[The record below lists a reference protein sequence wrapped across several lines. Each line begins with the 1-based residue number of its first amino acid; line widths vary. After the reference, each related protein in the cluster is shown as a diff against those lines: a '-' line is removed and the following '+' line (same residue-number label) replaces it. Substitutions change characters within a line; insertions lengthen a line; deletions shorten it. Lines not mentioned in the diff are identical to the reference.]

1 MHYYKAIGKV
11 ISGRRI
17 LALIVAGLA
26 YPAAATD
33 QSEFLGGLKDRFS
46 AGWGVSGMVVAGVIA
61 AICVLA
67 AIAAWYYNRKQEPTH
82 DTEPAEPDREMDPSF
97 PKRKKHYRFIY
108 PAATESKT
116 GTAARNEKTDL

>member
-11 ISGRRI
+11 VSGRRI
-17 LALIVAGLA
+17 LTLIVAGLV

-33 QSEFLGGLKDRFS
+33 QSEFLGGLKERFS
-46 AGWGVSGMVVAGVIA
+46 AGWGASGMVVVGVIA

-67 AIAAWYYNRKQEPTH
+67 AIAAWYSRKKEPTQ
-82 DTEPAEPDREMDPSF
+82 DTEPAEPDREMGPSF

-116 GTAARNEKTDL
+116 GTAAQNEKTGL